1 MTATDQLRAA
11 LRDLEAKARE
21 LELEKKLE
29 AFAEKADHYLREAA
43 VKAGDYAHDNRDRV
57 EGALA
62 SAGSKVDE
70 KTDGKY
76 HRTVEKLKTGVLGGV
91 DWVAE
96 QRDSSSTPTWAQ
108 GSRWGAE
115 PGAGDTACRGHA
127 MPVPRL
133 PMHPPRPLP
142 PPAPTLPRARPTRTR
157 GSTSPTPLRRRRAR
171 PTRRDAWFE
180 VIRRSRGGRS
190 PRTAPAASG
199 GGEPLVPRIT
209 SNRESR

>member
-76 HRTVEKLKTGVLGGV
+76 HRAVEKLKTGVARRRRLGGRAARQLV
-91 DWVAE
+91 DVDLGGGPPLG
-96 QRDSSSTPTWAQ
+96 R
-108 GSRWGAE
+108 R
-115 PGAGDTACRGHA
+115 AGCRGHCGAGA
-127 MPVPRL
+127 MPADSPDGPPAAGPAGPDSPAGSADSDTWVDVTDTPPATQDPTDPTCGLFEGRREYL
-133 PMHPPRPLP
+133 TPRPV
-142 PPAPTLPRARPTRTR
+142 
-157 GSTSPTPLRRRRAR
+157 
-171 PTRRDAWFE
+171 E
-180 VIRRSRGGRS
+180 VIRRSVGEDHLE
-190 PRTAPAASG
+190 PR
-199 GGEPLVPRIT
+199 EPVT
-209 SNRESR
+209 